1 VVGCGLDVI
10 YPASQADLWRA
21 VIDAGVLL
29 GEAPLG
35 CRPERWRFPAR
46 NRIIAG
52 LANLVVVVE
61 SHRGGGSFH
70 TVDEADRRD
79 IDVMAVPGSVRN
91 VAASG
96 VNALL
101 VEGRAPARDASDVLL
116 ALGLVPTNQ
125 AAQPDPR
132 PAPSRSDQQVLD
144 AMGWQPATL
153 DQLAVRA
160 GLLLPDLATALD
172 RLQAAGWTAQRGG
185 WFERVAAGVPQG
197 LA

>member
-1 VVGCGLDVI
+1 
-10 YPASQADLWRA
+10 
-21 VIDAGVLL
+21 
-29 GEAPLG
+29 
-35 CRPERWRFPAR
+35 
-46 NRIIAG
+46 
-52 LANLVVVVE
+52 
-61 SHRGGGSFH
+61 
-70 TVDEADRRD
+70 
-79 IDVMAVPGSVRN
+79 MAVPGSVRN

-116 ALGLVPTNQ
+116 ALGLVPTSQ